1 MTRAAWV
8 LGIASRGRAAAGM
21 TGFGGGA
28 WGEFI
33 DRGIVWHRIRA
44 RDQRMVRR
52 RKRPRQP
59 GRRGPVSEGP
69 AGGAVIENRAQG
81 SREGAVD
88 AVVPICCFCSKVRDD
103 TNREVGKGP
112 WVDLTTYAIS
122 REVPLGHRL
131 LFSHGYCPDCVA
143 HFDER
148 MAAYRPTPVRASLGK
163 TGRRLVVEAGRS
175 RRDREHREH

>member
-1 MTRAAWV
+1 M
-8 LGIASRGRAAAGM
+8 GRAAGGR
-21 TGFGGGA
+21 TVFVGGA
-28 WGEFI
+28 CGELI
-33 DRGIVWHRIRA
+33 DRGIVWYRIRA
-44 RDQRMVRR
+44 RDQRVVRR

-59 GRRGPVSEGP
+59 GHSGPVSDGL
-69 AGGAVIENRAQG
+69 AGGACIENRAQG
-81 SREGAVD
+81 SREDAVD

-131 LFSHGYCPDCVA
+131 VFSHGYCPDCIA

-148 MAAYRPTPVRASLGK
+148 MAAYRPTPVRASLGE
-163 TGRRLVVEAGRS
+163 TGRRLVVEAGGS
-175 RRDREHREH
+175 RREREH